1 MGGSICFI
9 KVCRTVLSTTSIKEG
24 LHENQKS
31 SYYLKY
37 LLQLL
42 MVDYASLLSLHCAP
56 QDAAQ
61 IAEEA
66 ILLAEDLAL
75 EGTVCTCLNVWL

>member
-1 MGGSICFI
+1 M
-9 KVCRTVLSTTSIKEG
+9 STTSIKEG
-24 LHENQKS
+24 LHETKS
-31 SYYLKY
+31 SYCLKY

-42 MVDYASLLSLHCAP
+42 RVGYATLLSLHCAP

-66 ILLAEDLAL
+66 LPLAKDLAL
-75 EGTVCTCLNVWL
+75 EGTACTCLNVWL